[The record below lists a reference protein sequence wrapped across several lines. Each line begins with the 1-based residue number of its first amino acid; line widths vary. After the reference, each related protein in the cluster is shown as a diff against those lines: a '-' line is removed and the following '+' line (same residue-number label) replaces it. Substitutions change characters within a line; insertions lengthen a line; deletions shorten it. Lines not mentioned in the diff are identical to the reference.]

1 MKGMRSTDS
10 LTPEQRPG
18 IRKMRGRT
26 QPYRR
31 KRDRPPGPTL
41 DAILKGSPA
50 YLPNP
55 MDMRR
60 QMQKRRG
67 R

>member
-1 MKGMRSTDS
+1 MRGTDD
-10 LTPEQRPG
+10 LTPEQRPRVYS
-18 IRKMRGRT
+18 RKMRGRT

-31 KRDRPPGPTL
+31 RKGRQLGPTL
-41 DAILKGSPA
+41 DAILRGSPT

-55 MDMRR
+55 QDWKR
-60 QMQKRRG
+60 QMVKRRG